1 MKHTILVNLE
11 CKAVAK
17 FTLQFQPHKIG
28 TWKTEVKIHTVNN
41 PFELKRVRV
50 GVWKPQ
56 TVVFL

>member
-50 GVWKPQ
+50 GV
-56 TVVFL
+56 